1 MSFDSLFL
9 LKTVFDPD
17 NAGVKAITGACLGQ
31 LERDALSNLS
41 TIYKISLENL
51 GNDVGV
57 FSKNQKYKSKN
68 LRAVGSIPKAKDCY
82 LQAGRVGVVWVYKS
96 EVAL

>member
-1 MSFDSLFL
+1 MSSDSLIF

-17 NAGVKAITGACLGQ
+17 NAGLKAIIWACLGQ

-51 GNDVGV
+51 GNDVNV

-68 LRAVGSIPKAKDCY
+68 LRAMGFIPKAKE
-82 LQAGRVGVVWVYKS
+82 QGM
-96 EVAL
+96 